1 MLGARVDDRVHGRR
15 WVPPPLQDTLDGA
28 AQRRRTTRHAA
39 RTPAMAE
46 TVFTFPCPCCNKLIE
61 VDTRS
66 GRARAVRSEE
76 AKGGRDLNDLLADQR
91 RDAARLGDLFASAKD
106 LEAQKAD
113 RLADQLKRAKEE
125 AKKDKNKRP
134 PNIFDLD

>member
-1 MLGARVDDRVHGRR
+1 
-15 WVPPPLQDTLDGA
+15 
-28 AQRRRTTRHAA
+28 
-39 RTPAMAE
+39 MAE

-66 GRARAVRSEE
+66 GRARAARPEE